1 MTLRQFQMSADNCF
15 RLNCKSCD
23 EGKKCGGY
31 RFCKMF
37 KYKQI
42 RRSRDINENDLLEY
56 LLDTESQEEQIYN
69 SIQGYK
75 RP

>member
-1 MTLRQFQMSADNCF
+1 
-15 RLNCKSCD
+15 
-23 EGKKCGGY
+23 
-31 RFCKMF
+31 MF

-42 RRSRDINENDLLEY
+42 RRSREINENDLLEY